1 MLIDIVYMMGLVL
14 VIPVI
19 FLAKAALSR
28 ENEVG
33 VHSRAPQASPLPPLG
48 SFPPWYTRSIFL
60 TPLFTRARL
69 VYIID
74 TLFCMLNVNVHTKF
88 QPTLI
93 NAINCSYTMGK
104 NCHIIHF
111 YFFRPYTNIRVIGMP
126 RLSQILLDPRSYS
139 AFWPKMR
146 ICEVSCKKKIIFTWC
161 TLRFKVIFFKV

>member
-1 MLIDIVYMMGLVL
+1 MLIDIVYMMGSVL
-14 VIPVI
+14 DIPVI

-93 NAINCSYTMGK
+93 NAINCSYTIGK
-104 NCHIIHF
+104 NCHIISF
-111 YFFRPYTNIRVIGMP
+111 YSFRPYTNIFACSFTQLVI
-126 RLSQILLDPRSYS
+126 
-139 AFWPKMR
+139 F
-146 ICEVSCKKKIIFTWC
+146 KKNELIKLFFIKYGIIFS
-161 TLRFKVIFFKV
+161 F

>member
-1 MLIDIVYMMGLVL
+1 MLIDIVYMMGSVL
-14 VIPVI
+14 DIPVI

-104 NCHIIHF
+104 NCHSISF
-111 YFFRPYTNIRVIGMP
+111 YSFRPYTNIFACSFTQLVI
-126 RLSQILLDPRSYS
+126 L
-139 AFWPKMR
+139 
-146 ICEVSCKKKIIFTWC
+146 KKIYN
-161 TLRFKVIFFKV
+161 

>member
-74 TLFCMLNVNVHTKF
+74 NLFCMLNVNVQTKF

-104 NCHIIHF
+104 NCHSISF
-111 YFFRPYTNIRVIGMP
+111 YSFRPYTNIFACSFTQLVI
-126 RLSQILLDPRSYS
+126 
-139 AFWPKMR
+139 F
-146 ICEVSCKKKIIFTWC
+146 KKNELIKLFFIKYGIIFS
-161 TLRFKVIFFKV
+161 F

>member
-1 MLIDIVYMMGLVL
+1 MLIDIVYMMGSVL
-14 VIPVI
+14 DIPVI

-60 TPLFTRARL
+60 TPLFTKARL

-93 NAINCSYTMGK
+93 NAINCSYKIGK
-104 NCHIIHF
+104 
-111 YFFRPYTNIRVIGMP
+111 
-126 RLSQILLDPRSYS
+126 
-139 AFWPKMR
+139 
-146 ICEVSCKKKIIFTWC
+146 
-161 TLRFKVIFFKV
+161 